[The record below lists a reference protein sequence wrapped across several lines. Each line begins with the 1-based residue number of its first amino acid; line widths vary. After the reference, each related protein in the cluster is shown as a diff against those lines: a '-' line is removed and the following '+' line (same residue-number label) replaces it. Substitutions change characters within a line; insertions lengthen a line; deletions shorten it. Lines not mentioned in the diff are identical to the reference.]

1 MVYELYYWPSIQG
14 RGEFVRLS
22 LEEANASYVDVARK
36 VRSGAGE
43 AQIMRFLTARSLA
56 RPPFAP
62 PFLKAGRQVISQT
75 ANILMSGRAAWPRAA
90 RRAGPPVD
98 QWAAAYRDGLRGRDS

>member
-36 VRSGAGE
+36 VLS
-43 AQIMRFLTARSLA
+43 
-56 RPPFAP
+56 AP
-62 PFLKAGRQVISQT
+62 
-75 ANILMSGRAAWPRAA
+75 A
-90 RRAGPPVD
+90 RRKSCGF
-98 QWAAAYRDGLRGRDS
+98 